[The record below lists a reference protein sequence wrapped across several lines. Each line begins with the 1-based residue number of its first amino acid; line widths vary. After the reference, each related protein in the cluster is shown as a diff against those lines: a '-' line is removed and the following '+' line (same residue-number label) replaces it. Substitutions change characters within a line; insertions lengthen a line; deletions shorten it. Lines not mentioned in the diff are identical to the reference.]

1 MVGSSGRRA
10 INSFMRELNN
20 RMLGCFQW
28 CVLSCALLAAGGCS
42 NSAVYNGTQYSF
54 DASGSDRERVIE
66 VVREVL
72 TEYRFVIDRV
82 DARRG
87 VVTTEYKSTQGIV
100 SPWDREQSSLREES
114 ADFVNQHE
122 RAVRVEIDDAGG
134 VIVTVMVQRIHQPGR
149 RIETEAISRSSRMTI
164 IGTDGKREPARL
176 VTPIGIDGGLAQRIG
191 ERIDKRVRV
200 IASK

>member
-1 MVGSSGRRA
+1 MLELCNKLWRA
-10 INSFMRELNN
+10 GVS
-20 RMLGCFQW
+20 
-28 CVLSCALLAAGGCS
+28 CVLACGMVAIVGCS
-42 NSAVYNGTQYSF
+42 NSAVYNGAEYRF
-54 DASGSDRERVIE
+54 EASDSDRDRVIE
-66 VVREVL
+66 AVREVL

-100 SPWDREQSSLREES
+100 SPWDGEQSSLREES

-122 RAVRVEIDDAGG
+122 RSVRVEIDDAGG

-176 VTPIGIDGGLAQRIG
+176 VTPIGIDGRLAQRIG